1 MMAKWTVGN
10 KNNIND
16 KGTLKGQFQYDAGK
30 STGNSQWQIY
40 QDEKPFLEQAKRERE
55 QKALQDVGY
64 RKFATI
70 PDIVAIEIKQNFGI
84 DIHNPEVMGDPRE
97 MEKFKKIIKRD
108 YKYLLS
114 F

>member
-1 MMAKWTVGN
+1 MAKWKVGN
-10 KNNIND
+10 ND
-16 KGTLKGQFQYDAGK
+16 ASTGTLKGQFEYDSGSA
-30 STGNSQWQIY
+30 TGISNWQVY

-55 QKALQDVGY
+55 AGKQPDTGY

-70 PDIVAIEIKQNFGI
+70 PDIVAIEIMEKYRIN
-84 DIHNPEVMGDPRE
+84 IHDPDVMNDPKE
-97 MEKFKKIIKRD
+97 MEKFKNIIRRD